1 MGAGAIIR
9 TVVIR
14 PINLVVRPFPGLRKR
29 WEAKKSSFNHYRK
42 LAYYRDDLE
51 RSRRFMIWP
60 ADDDSYGRLS
70 AQLLFQ
76 YHKLEKGLC
85 LADGGRFFGKEAA
98 LATMALVARWR
109 RQGYSR
115 EDRVYAGAIET
126 LRSYR
131 AMLGGLGVADADGEA
146 VLRSI
151 DALLASEPATVG
163 LDTPQP
169 YRSSSMDMA
178 EMFERLCHE
187 RRSVRRYKPDPVDQQ
202 VLERAIAMAQ
212 LSPSVCNRQAWHVHI
227 YRDREQLKRLLQLQN
242 GNAGFGHQLSTLLII
257 AMDSTAFFD
266 ATERNQQF
274 MDAGLFS
281 MSLVLALQSL
291 GLASCC
297 LNWCVTPHHED
308 EAHRRGDIPANQR
321 IMMYLAVGHAADD
334 AVAARSPRRDLARV
348 VTTH

>member
-9 TVVIR
+9 SVVIH
-14 PINLVVRPFPGLRKR
+14 PIDLAVRPFPGIRKR
-29 WEAKKSSFNHYRK
+29 WEAKKSSFKHYRK

-51 RSRRFMIWP
+51 RSRRLMIWP
-60 ADDDSYGRLS
+60 ADDDSYGKLS

-85 LADGGRFFGKEAA
+85 LADGKRFFGKDAA
-98 LATMALVARWR
+98 VATMALVARWR
-109 RQGYSR
+109 MKGHPR

-131 AMLGGLGVADADGEA
+131 DTLGRFKVADADGEA

-151 DALLASEPATVG
+151 DTLLASEPVTAD

-169 YRSSSMDMA
+169 YHASTDMA
-178 EMFERLCHE
+178 EMFERLCQE
-187 RRSVRRYKPDPVDQQ
+187 RRSVRGYKPDPVSQQ
-202 VLERAIAMAQ
+202 LLERAIAMAQ
-212 LSPSVCNRQAWHVHI
+212 LSPSVCNRQGWHVHI
-227 YRDREQLKRLLQLQN
+227 YREREQLKRLLHLQN
-242 GNAGFGHQLSTLLII
+242 GNGGFGHQLSTLLII
-257 AMDSTAFFD
+257 TMDSTAFFD
-266 ATERNQQF
+266 ASERNQQF
-274 MDAGLFS
+274 VDSGLFS

-308 EAHRRGDIPANQR
+308 EAHRRGDIPTNQR
-321 IMMYLAVGHAADD
+321 IMMYLAVGHAADG
-334 AVAARSPRRDLARV
+334 AAAPRSPRRDLARIL
-348 VTTH
+348 TTH